1 MNGKKGKENLI
12 SLADR
17 TMEERREIAKRA
29 GKASGEARRRKRDMR
44 ELMKMM
50 LEEKPK
56 GKEYTYSER
65 LTESML
71 TIASNP
77 KQGAAAVRAYE
88 MILHLIGQ
96 DEPGQVVNNT
106 ADENTRNAIKDLIG
120 LCLENQNKNGNG

>member
-17 TMEERREIAKRA
+17 TTEERREIARKA
-29 GKASGEARRRKRDMR
+29 GKASGKARREKADMR
-44 ELMKMM
+44 KLMSMM
-50 LEEKPK
+50 LDESID
-56 GKEYTYSER
+56 GKDMTYAQR
-65 LTESML
+65 LTKSML

-96 DEPGQVVNNT
+96 DEPDRTTVEIS
-106 ADENTRNAIKDLIG
+106 DETVKAMYEYFRQEPGPESDK
-120 LCLENQNKNGNG
+120 K

>member
-17 TMEERREIAKRA
+17 TTEERRKIAQKA
-29 GKASGEARRRKRDMR
+29 GKASGKARREKADMR
-44 ELMKMM
+44 KLMSMM
-50 LEEKPK
+50 LDEYID
-56 GKEYTYSER
+56 GKDMTYAQR
-65 LTESML
+65 LTKSML

-96 DEPGQVVNNT
+96 DEPDQVAVEIS
-106 ADENTRNAIKDLIG
+106 DETVKAMYEYFRQEPGAKSD
-120 LCLENQNKNGNG
+120 

>member
-17 TMEERREIAKRA
+17 TTEERREIAQKA
-29 GKASGEARRRKRDMR
+29 GKASGKARREKADMR
-44 ELMKMM
+44 KLMSMM
-50 LEEKPK
+50 LDESIE
-56 GKEYTYSER
+56 GKDMTYAQR
-65 LTESML
+65 LTKSML

-96 DEPGQVVNNT
+96 DEPDQVAVEIS
-106 ADENTRNAIKDLIG
+106 DETVKAMYEYFRQEPGTKSDK
-120 LCLENQNKNGNG
+120 E